1 MPSFVKSYSLLGSFV
16 FLILV
21 PPKVAFIENNFGS
34 STCALLFTIT
44 LASFQVIVP
53 YCFIILA
60 GYWKSP

>member
-1 MPSFVKSYSLLGSFV
+1 MPSFVKSYSLIGSFV

-44 LASFQVIVP
+44 LTSFQVIVP